1 MRTSYWNGFFRKLP
15 SPSHK
20 VGSIEKIKS
29 DNNRIFMVANKVEK
43 STESVAYS
51 ELNKQF
57 IDGKW
62 IDGSEGD
69 QLMVYNPYD
78 NAVITAFK
86 SAGIQDVDNAF
97 HIAKERQK
105 VWADVLPVTK
115 REILMK
121 AATILM
127 QRKEEAI
134 QWLVE
139 EVGST
144 YVKATVE
151 VNLTYSLLLEASSFP
166 TRMNGMIIP
175 SYTEGKE
182 NYVFRKPL
190 GVVGVI
196 SPWNFPF
203 YLSLRSIAPAI
214 ACGNAVVVKPASQ
227 SPITGGTFLAKLFE
241 EAGLPSGVLNVVV
254 GKSHVIGDY
263 FTGHPIS
270 KLVSFTGSTP
280 VGKSIGKIGGQGL
293 KKLALELGGNNAMII
308 LDDADVDLAV
318 DAAIFGRF
326 MHQAEICMSTNRILI
341 HESIYQEFK
350 EKFIEKAS
358 HLKYGDPKEKNTVVG
373 PVIDNKAVKRILDLI
388 DRSVQSGAKL
398 EIGGKAEGNVL
409 QPTVLSNVNKE
420 TALFNEEV
428 FGPAVGLTLFK
439 SDEEALELAN
449 ATAFGLSGALHTR
462 NLQRGLQ
469 LARQVETGMIHI
481 NDQSVND
488 EPNTPFGG
496 EKQSGI
502 GRFGDNFIMDEMTT
516 VQWVSVQMKPRPYP
530 F

>member
-1 MRTSYWNGFFRKLP
+1 
-15 SPSHK
+15 
-20 VGSIEKIKS
+20 
-29 DNNRIFMVANKVEK
+29 MVANEIERPA
-43 STESVAYS
+43 TQTAYN

-57 IDGKW
+57 IDGRW
-62 IDGSEGD
+62 TEGREED
-69 QLMVYNPYD
+69 QLKVYNPYD
-78 NAVITAFK
+78 NSVITEFK
-86 SAGIQDVDNAF
+86 CAGQQDVDRAF
-97 HIAKERQK
+97 EIAKERQK
-105 VWADVLPVTK
+105 SWADVLPTTK
-115 REILMK
+115 RDIMLK
-121 AATILM
+121 AANILM
-127 QRKEEAI
+127 QRKDEMVE
-134 QWLVE
+134 WLID

-144 YVKATVE
+144 VVKANLE

-190 GVVGVI
+190 GVVAVI
-196 SPWNFPF
+196 SPWNFPM
-203 YLSLRSIAPAI
+203 YLSMRSIAPAL

-227 SPITGGTFLAKLFE
+227 SPLTGGTLLAKIFE
-241 EAGLPSGVLNVVV
+241 EAGIPGGVFNVVT
-254 GKSHVIGDY
+254 GRSSVIGDY

-280 VGKSIGKIGGQGL
+280 VGKAIGKIGGEGL

-308 LDDADVDLAV
+308 LDDADVDRAV

-341 HESIYQEFK
+341 DEKIYPEFK

-358 HLKYGDPKEKNTVVG
+358 HLKYGNPKEKDTVVG
-373 PVIDNKAVKRILDLI
+373 PIIDNKAVKRILDLI
-388 DRSVQSGAKL
+388 DRSIKAGAKL
-398 EIGGKAEGNVL
+398 EIGGRAEGNVL
-409 QPTVLSNVNKE
+409 QPTILTNVNKD
-420 TALFNEEV
+420 TPLFNEEI
-428 FGPAVGLTLFK
+428 FGPAVGLVPFK
-439 SDEEALELAN
+439 TDEEALELAN
-449 ATAFGLSGALHTR
+449 GTVFGLSGALHTR
-462 NLQRGLQ
+462 DLQRGLK

-516 VQWVSVQMKPRPYP
+516 VQWVSIQMKPRPYP